1 MKNIILALSFVGI
14 LLNSVSAASLYQL
27 TSDPNDAIT
36 LNQPAP
42 PEPQFTTLELAKEY
56 LHAQALGGPITNL
69 GEVFMIND
77 WEISNYTD
85 ASAADVA
92 GIQYYNLVEDQ
103 SVSPSVFKLDPVVE
117 GDQHQ
122 GAPLVLNVKAEQRS
136 GTKYVDIEA
145 YVVLATETP
154 YSYTDKTAQ
163 VEFWFKSD
171 PDAFQWERC
180 VSLKANVDGSAASYQ
195 TEGAVQSGRFSA
207 LWDAGTDKPSFKTST
222 GKIRVLV
229 SYDRTDEFGNPISG
243 SGWDGF
249 EPEKGPTFTA
259 SGDAPVNLEVPMDIF
274 NSFLLANSISRIGSY
289 DYVANSALFP
299 VYDITNTQFMQIFTT
314 STPPDSGKYAVGVV
328 FDTGGAASGS
338 MSLKL
343 TPVH

>member
-1 MKNIILALSFVGI
+1 M
-14 LLNSVSAASLYQL
+14 
-27 TSDPNDAIT
+27 P
-36 LNQPAP
+36 
-42 PEPQFTTLELAKEY
+42 
-56 LHAQALGGPITNL
+56 TNL
-69 GEVFMIND
+69 GWTWRMYSSKAE
-77 WEISNYTD
+77 ELTD
-85 ASAADVA
+85 AAAGSLW
-92 GIQYYNLVEDQ
+92 GIEYYKLVEDQ
-103 SVSPSVFKLDPVVE
+103 SVSPSVFKLDPVEE

-122 GAPLVLNVKAEQRS
+122 GAPLVLNVKAEQAS
-136 GTKYVDIEA
+136 GTKHVDISA
-145 YVVLATETP
+145 YVVLGEDSP
-154 YSYTDKTAQ
+154 GSYTDKAAQ

-180 VSLKANVDGSAASYQ
+180 VNMPNTYDGYAYQ
-195 TEGAVQSGRFSA
+195 GEGAVQSGQFYA
-207 LWDAGTDKPSFKTST
+207 IWDAGTDKPSFKTST

-229 SYDRTDEFGNPISG
+229 SYDRTDEFGSPISG

>member
-1 MKNIILALSFVGI
+1 M
-14 LLNSVSAASLYQL
+14 
-27 TSDPNDAIT
+27 
-36 LNQPAP
+36 
-42 PEPQFTTLELAKEY
+42 EY
-56 LHAQALGGPITNL
+56 SNL
-69 GEVFMIND
+69 GEILYINEY
-77 WEISNYTD
+77 EIPTYTE
-85 ASAADVA
+85 ASSADVA
-92 GIQYYNLVEDQ
+92 GIQYYKLVEDQ
-103 SVSPSVFKLDPVVE
+103 SVSPSVFKLDPVLV

-145 YVVLATETP
+145 YVVLGTETP
-154 YSYTDKTAQ
+154 HSYTDKTAE

-171 PDAFQWERC
+171 PNAFQWERC
-180 VSLKANVDGSAASYQ
+180 VSLKANIEGSAGVYQ
-195 TEGAVQSGRFSA
+195 TEGAVPSGQFRA
-207 LWDAGTDKPSFKTST
+207 IWDAGTDKPSFKTST

-229 SYDRTDEFGNPISG
+229 SYDRTDEFGSPISG

-259 SGDAPVNLEVPMDIF
+259 SGDAPLDFPHPTDHF
-274 NSFLLANSISRIGSY
+274 DTFLRDNSISRIGSY

-299 VYDITNTQFMQIFTT
+299 VYDLTT
-314 STPPDSGKYAVGVV
+314 DHLLGLTGNNHTAGKYAFGLV
-328 FDTGGAASGS
+328 FDSGGAAGGS